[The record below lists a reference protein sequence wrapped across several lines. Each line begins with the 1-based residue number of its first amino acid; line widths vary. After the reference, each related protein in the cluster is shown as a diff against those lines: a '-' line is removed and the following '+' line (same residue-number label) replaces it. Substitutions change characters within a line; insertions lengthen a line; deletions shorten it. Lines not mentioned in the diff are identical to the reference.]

1 MSKTMFA
8 VFAVLALVACNKA
21 ESLEPKLQGAWNNSV
36 SSGWT
41 QVRFSSGVVIAAQ
54 GQKSP
59 LQGKY
64 KLEDKTLKLELYASV
79 GGQQVKQAAQ
89 SATIEKLDDST
100 LELKLNGQNLSFI
113 KDIP

>member
-1 MSKTMFA
+1 MSKIFFA
-8 VFAVLALVACNKA
+8 VFAAIVLVSCNKA
-21 ESLEPKLQGAWNNSV
+21 ENLEPKLQGAWNSSM

-64 KLEDKTLKLELYASV
+64 TLQDKTLKLELYASV
-79 GGQQVKQAAQ
+79 GGQQVKQAVQ
-89 SATIEKLDDST
+89 SATIEKLDDNT
-100 LELKLNGQNLSFI
+100 LELKLNGQNLSFV